1 MMIDIG
7 IQTIAILSE
16 LFHVFDMLITG
27 TAIAVSID
35 FRGFLKL
42 NPNKFITNLVIGN
55 T

>member
-27 TAIAVSID
+27 SAIAVSIN
-35 FRGFLKL
+35 FRGFLEL
-42 NPNKFITNLVIGN
+42 NPNKLITNLVIGN

>member
-7 IQTIAILSE
+7 IQTIAILGK
-16 LFHVFDMLITG
+16 LFHVFDMLIAG
-27 TAIAVSID
+27 TAIAVGIN

-42 NPNKFITNLVIGN
+42 NPNKLVTNLVIGN